1 MPWWGFLLSGIA
13 VWLIGLLTG
22 RALGRAEVLLQLRV
36 TRQMS
41 ESMNPLPAMQ
51 RRRPR
56 YAQPPPP
63 PG

>member
-22 RALGRAEVLLQLRV
+22 RALGRAEVLQQLLV
-36 TRQMS
+36 TRQMG
-41 ESMNPLPAMQ
+41 EALNPLAMGQ
-51 RRRPR
+51 ARRRAD
-56 YAQPPPP
+56 AQTPP